1 MRCPQSRPATISCRQ
16 TMTASKTFGGV
27 AGIGGAGIGAAGIGG
42 AGERRRFESRLSL
55 TYTTNGRPQNMRMG
69 LSPQSLQRRT
79 NDGSRRP
86 ERLSE
91 SLVAVLHNGIKAGRA
106 ARGRLPAPLHCGS
119 TVAGLPAVL
128 VFRLIRLH
136 PALTMA
142 RAFWARRWKA
152 RMGRGEA
159 LRVAAGA

>member
-16 TMTASKTFGGV
+16 TMTASKTFGG
-27 AGIGGAGIGAAGIGG
+27 GAGIGG
-42 AGERRRFESRLSL
+42 AGERRRFQSRLSL

-91 SLVAVLHNGIKAGRA
+91 SLVAVGL
-106 ARGRLPAPLHCGS
+106 GS
-119 TVAGLPAVL
+119 AQGL
-128 VFRLIRLH
+128 
-136 PALTMA
+136 
-142 RAFWARRWKA
+142 
-152 RMGRGEA
+152 
-159 LRVAAGA
+159 